1 MGDRPGAGRRRLMI
15 GSMLVIAS
23 TICGCAM
30 VPPNSFIDPT
40 KVGRF
45 SVEAFETGVRRVL
58 TPRETP
64 PGLPNAE
71 DPVPADLV
79 PEYSEYRFVPGDN
92 VAVTINDLLQPG
104 VPYSAAYE
112 VNPLGE
118 IRVPEL
124 GVVRVAGLTE
134 PELEEDLKARLRET
148 GLLPDPVVVVFTQ
161 LRRGRTFSV
170 LGSVRVAGTY
180 PIGDPD
186 TRLLDAIAQAGDAD
200 ANARYAYVIR
210 RPAFNAAE
218 VLPPPPE
225 PPSDTPAPETPDEG
239 AEELII
245 PPWEPDDFDAA
256 PNMMAQEGTGTA
268 TTAPAYEE
276 LEAVIAPPGTQP
288 ATASQ
293 PADEGAGRE
302 WPALIFDPET
312 GAFREMPPTADE
324 GRAADPERA
333 AEIAA
338 EDLLNEPFEWE
349 SDEGFAFTQR
359 VIQIDMDDLR
369 NGDPT
374 QNIVVRDNDVIQIPF
389 DTGVF
394 YMMGEVARPGVYGF
408 GGRDITMKQ
417 AVAIS
422 GGFTALAWPSRT
434 EIIRHEP
441 GTDKQITIKVNL
453 DKIFY
458 GWEEDFYLRDGD
470 IVNVGTHTVAPFLFV
485 LRNSFR
491 FTYGFGFVYDRN
503 FADKDAYGARPNPE
517 SLRLQR
523 QLQRG
528 LPF

>member
-1 MGDRPGAGRRRLMI
+1 
-15 GSMLVIAS
+15 
-23 TICGCAM
+23 M

-45 SVEAFETGVRRVL
+45 SVESFETGVRRVL

-64 PGLPNAE
+64 PGLPHAE

-79 PEYSEYRFVPGDN
+79 PSYSEYRFGPGDN
-92 VAVTINDLLQPG
+92 IAVTINDLIQPG
-104 VPYSAAYE
+104 APYGAAYE

-118 IRVPEL
+118 IRLPEL

-170 LGSVRVAGTY
+170 LGSVRVPGSY
-180 PIGDPD
+180 PIADPD

-210 RPAFNAAE
+210 RPSYSAADI
-218 VLPPPPE
+218 PP
-225 PPSDTPAPETPDEG
+225 PAPEAPGAMPPAESPGPDQDQEP
-239 AEELII
+239 LII
-245 PPWEPDDFDAA
+245 PPWEPDDLDAS
-256 PNMMAQEGTGTA
+256 PSLMAQEGTGTA

-288 ATASQ
+288 AIATR
-293 PADEGAGRE
+293 PADEPAARD

-312 GAFREMPPTADE
+312 GAFREMPSTAEKPADE
-324 GRAADPERA
+324 DPERA

-338 EDLLNEPFEWE
+338 EDLLNEPFQWE
-349 SDEGFAFTQR
+349 SDEGFEFTQR

-422 GGFTALAWPSRT
+422 GGFGPLAWPSRT

-503 FADKDAYGARPNPE
+503 FADKDAFGAQPNPE
-517 SLRLQR
+517 TIRLQR
-523 QLQRG
+523 ELQRG

>member
-1 MGDRPGAGRRRLMI
+1 
-15 GSMLVIAS
+15 V
-23 TICGCAM
+23 
-30 VPPNSFIDPT
+30 DPT

-64 PGLPNAE
+64 AGLPHAE

-79 PEYSEYRFVPGDN
+79 PDYTEYRFVPGDN
-92 VAVTINDLLQPG
+92 VAISINDLIQPG
-104 VPYSAAYE
+104 VPYSAAYQ

-118 IRVPEL
+118 IRLPEL

-134 PELEEDLKARLRET
+134 SELEEDLKARLRET

-161 LRRGRTFSV
+161 VRRGRTFSV
-170 LGSVRVAGTY
+170 LGSVRIPGAY
-180 PIGDPD
+180 PIQDPD

-200 ANARYAYVIR
+200 ANARKAYVIR
-210 RPAFNAAE
+210 RPSSGPGAMPSPAPQMPLETPPAE
-218 VLPPPPE
+218 VPE
-225 PPSDTPAPETPDEG
+225 QG
-239 AEELII
+239 QEELII
-245 PPWEPDDFDAA
+245 PPWEPEDFDAS
-256 PNMMAQEGTGTA
+256 PTLMAQEGTGTA
-268 TTAPAYEE
+268 TTAPSTAPAYDE
-276 LEAVIAPPGTQP
+276 LEAIIAPPGTQP
-288 ATASQ
+288 ATTTR
-293 PADEGAGRE
+293 PGDEPVGRD

-312 GAFREMPPTADE
+312 GAFREAPRPVEQRPTPDA
-324 GRAADPERA
+324 ERA

-338 EDLLNEPFEWE
+338 EDLLDEPFQWE
-349 SDEGFAFTQR
+349 EDDEFAFTQR
-359 VIQIDMDDLR
+359 VIEINLDDLR
-369 NGDPT
+369 SGDPT

-389 DTGVF
+389 DTAIF
-394 YMMGEVARPGVYGF
+394 YMMGEVNRPGVYGF
-408 GGRDITMKQ
+408 GGREITMKQ

-422 GGFTALAWPSRT
+422 GGFAPLAWPSRT

-503 FADKDAYGARPNPE
+503 FADRDAYNSRPNPE
-517 SLRLQR
+517 TLELQR